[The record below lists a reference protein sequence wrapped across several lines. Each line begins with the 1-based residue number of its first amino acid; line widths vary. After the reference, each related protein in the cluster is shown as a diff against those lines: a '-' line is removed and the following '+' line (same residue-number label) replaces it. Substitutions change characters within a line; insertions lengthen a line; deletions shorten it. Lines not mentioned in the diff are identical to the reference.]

1 MVVVEHEDGKTES
14 TITTAS
20 AVPQQK
26 QEEES
31 LGSNGGE
38 EEEQQVEEEEKVE
51 EDADDASAAA
61 HRESVP
67 PVVEAAPRIDFIPG
81 DDDMEA
87 GAVVEASSPASSVA
101 DTAGD
106 DGGATPAG
114 KAEDGEGVDREDE
127 EGESADGGG
136 E

>member
-1 MVVVEHEDGKTES
+1 MTGGRHQTWFDLVGCEACVRVYTERYEC
-14 TITTAS
+14 IA
-20 AVPQQK
+20 
-26 QEEES
+26 
-31 LGSNGGE
+31 GCGGHVLVA
-38 EEEQQVEEEEKVE
+38 QV
-51 EDADDASAAA
+51 D
-61 HRESVP
+61 
-67 PVVEAAPRIDFIPG
+67 G

-87 GAVVEASSPASSVA
+87 GAVVEASSPARSVA